1 MSLCLG
7 VTIETERSQT
17 NVQTALKG
25 TPACNT
31 PAQKHSHNKN
41 TADVVNT
48 LHAGG
53 LSPHPVIHSSV
64 FRVKKPVL
72 QAVTFNILHFF
83 VRLSRT
89 FGHASLPTGR

>member
-7 VTIETERSQT
+7 VTIETERRQT

-31 PAQKHSHNKN
+31 SVQKHSHNKN

-48 LHAGG
+48 RYMLVAF
-53 LSPHPVIHSSV
+53 PHPQ
-64 FRVKKPVL
+64 L
-72 QAVTFNILHFF
+72 F
-83 VRLSRT
+83 VQVYLELK
-89 FGHASLPTGR
+89 SL